1 MCDLNINSLKDLNR
15 YSSAPMINDAQ
26 REILLNELKI
36 YIKNSDWLTI
46 GIMASSS
53 KVGISSLKELERF
66 FDWSEMTIK
75 NIPTQDGPVF
85 LKANQKNGE
94 AYVRLENGLGEGILL
109 SCQSNNQSINAYTFG
124 PFPLNFFKLRND

>member
-124 PFPLNFFKLRND
+124 PFPLNFFKSRND